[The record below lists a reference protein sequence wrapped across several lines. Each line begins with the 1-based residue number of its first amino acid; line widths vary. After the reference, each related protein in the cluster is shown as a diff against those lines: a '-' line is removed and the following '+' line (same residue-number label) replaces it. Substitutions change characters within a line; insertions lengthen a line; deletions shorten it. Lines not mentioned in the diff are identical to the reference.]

1 MRPSVVVSYQGP
13 GVRADISHLTSVFA
27 SSFIFFSS
35 FFFFFTFSVCFLYS
49 FSPSFFQSS
58 IIIAGSFR
66 VSLFIDLG
74 WVRTRFGETLGNQF
88 YRLQTK
94 LRKSNVF
101 TSVCQEF
108 CQQGE
113 GVHPPGQTP
122 PADTP
127 RQIASP
133 SDTPL
138 GRHPLR
144 QTPSPSQLTTPPP
157 NQAATAPD
165 STVLECILVLSRLF
179 NSNQHSSVDRA
190 SGYSHTHDRSQLK
203 RSAGVTPEVKLREH
217 VTRTPLPSVKTSPKV
232 QNSGSRKRL
241 ICSPKIKKATLQSFS
256 LFFYSFFFQTTT
268 TAPPSVIP

>member
-1 MRPSVVVSYQGP
+1 M
-13 GVRADISHLTSVFA
+13 H
-27 SSFIFFSS
+27 IFFSFLFLTICFVFFKNINNIATKRRS
-35 FFFFFTFSVCFLYS
+35 FLSGTRSSSRYFAPYVCLCFFLYFFLFLFLLFLLFYFVLFVFLYS

-157 NQAATAPD
+157 PPNQAATAPD
-165 STVLECILVLSRLF
+165 STVSTVLECILVLSRLF

-217 VTRTPLPSVKTSPKV
+217 VTRTP
-232 QNSGSRKRL
+232 RR
-241 ICSPKIKKATLQSFS
+241 
-256 LFFYSFFFQTTT
+256 
-268 TAPPSVIP
+268 